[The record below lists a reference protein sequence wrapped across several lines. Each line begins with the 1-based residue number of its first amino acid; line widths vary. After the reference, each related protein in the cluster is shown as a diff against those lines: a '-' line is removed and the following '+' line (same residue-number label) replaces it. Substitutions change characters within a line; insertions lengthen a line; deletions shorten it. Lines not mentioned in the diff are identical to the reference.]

1 MLDRQDSVASVT
13 DAALGGGAGSPRPR
27 TDWLAV
33 GVVVAAGIVAAL
45 QVGKA
50 PIAMPLLQAEFGLDL
65 ATLGW
70 LASIFAVLGMLGGI
84 PAGTVAVGL
93 GARRVLLLG
102 LLAAAAGAF
111 LGAASPSFPMLLASR
126 LVEGLG
132 FLLIVVAG
140 PAILQRVA
148 SSERR
153 DIAMALWSC
162 FMPAG
167 MALAMLAGPWLAD
180 WRIIWQLT
188 GGLAVAAAAL
198 AVLTVPAVE
207 PGRSPSPGQLAQD
220 AGRVLAARGPL
231 LLALCFVLYALMFF
245 ALFSFLPVLL
255 MQRMQASFT
264 SAGQLSALAS
274 AVNIIGNLAA
284 GLLLARGVSRVGLIV
299 AANLV
304 MGVSAVGIFLGLLPD
319 AATYLLC
326 LLFSLVGGLIPATLL
341 ASAPVLAP
349 AAALTPVV
357 VGLLMQGS
365 NLGQVAGPVA
375 VGGIIEAFGW
385 PAAAWLVGAAAL
397 LAAATALGL
406 RSTITRAA

>member
-1 MLDRQDSVASVT
+1 MLDRQDSASSAP
-13 DAALGGGAGSPRPR
+13 DAQLGIGANSPRPR

-84 PAGTVAVGL
+84 PAGTVAVGV

-102 LLAAAAGAF
+102 LLAAGVGSF
-111 LGAASPSFPMLLASR
+111 LGAAAPGFPLLLASR
-126 LVEGLG
+126 VVEGLG

-148 SSERR
+148 SAARR

-167 MALAMLAGPWLAD
+167 MALAMLAGPWFAD
-180 WRIIWQLT
+180 WRVVWQVT
-188 GGLAVAAAAL
+188 GGLAVAAMAL
-198 AVLTVPAVE
+198 AALTVPVVE
-207 PGRSPSPGQLAQD
+207 AGRRPSPGRLAED
-220 AGRVLAARGPL
+220 AGTVLSARGPQ

-264 SAGQLSALAS
+264 SAGQLSALAG
-274 AVNIIGNLAA
+274 AVNIIGNLVA
-284 GLLLARGVSRVGLIV
+284 GLLLARGVSRPGLIV
-299 AANLV
+299 SANLV
-304 MGVSAVGIFLGLLPD
+304 MGLSAVGIFLGLLPD

-385 PAAAWLVGAAAL
+385 PAAAWLVGTAAL
-397 LAAATALGL
+397 LATATALAL
-406 RSTITRAA
+406 RGALRRSA